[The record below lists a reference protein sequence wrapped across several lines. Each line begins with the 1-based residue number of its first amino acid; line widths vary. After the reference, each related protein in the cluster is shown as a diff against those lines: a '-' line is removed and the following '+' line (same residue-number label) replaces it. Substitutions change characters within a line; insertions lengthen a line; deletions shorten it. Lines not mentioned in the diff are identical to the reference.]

1 MDKDQTVRLAC
12 NILSHVQNL
21 DDQED
26 AQEFVRL
33 YLLSLPDTTEE
44 EKKRIIE
51 EVSMVDSRI
60 S

>member
-1 MDKDQTVRLAC
+1 MDKDQIVNLAY

-33 YLLSLPDTTEE
+33 YLLSLPDTTERE
-44 EKKRIIE
+44 EKRIIE
-51 EVSMVDSRI
+51 EVAMVDSRI
-60 S
+60 G